1 MPPWEEQ
8 QKLPHQ
14 RDSMKGR
21 TKRLLVDKLMDEEQ
35 GAWHHHRECTICGEH
50 PHTGTFLKV
59 HREKQ
64 VEFCVTQ
71 QSKAMDNGGHAS

>member
-1 MPPWEEQ
+1 MS
-8 QKLPHQ
+8 KLKKH
-14 RDSMKGR
+14 
-21 TKRLLVDKLMDEEQ
+21 LMDEEQ